1 MKQKIH
7 VRFRTEST
15 SASGNAGRAFV
26 ERLVLIHLE
35 LAGRGCPSLRRLS
48 EVTEVCPR
56 TLHRD
61 LDFMRTRLMLPVT
74 YDKEA
79 QGYRYELEQCLPGER
94 RMAKALFGAVT
105 SGAGALDE

>member
-1 MKQKIH
+1 
-7 VRFRTEST
+7 
-15 SASGNAGRAFV
+15 
-26 ERLVLIHLE
+26 
-35 LAGRGCPSLRRLS
+35 
-48 EVTEVCPR
+48 
-56 TLHRD
+56 
-61 LDFMRTRLMLPVT
+61 MLPVT